1 MIVIS
6 DMMGTLTTGSPIL
19 GLLDWIKVHQS
30 KGQARWLLAFMW
42 CLGNLL
48 LEIDVL
54 RVLCELDVRENAI
67 FQNCLYD
74 P

>member
-30 KGQARWLLAFMW
+30 KVQARW
-42 CLGNLL
+42 
-48 LEIDVL
+48 
-54 RVLCELDVRENAI
+54 R
-67 FQNCLYD
+67 
-74 P
+74 